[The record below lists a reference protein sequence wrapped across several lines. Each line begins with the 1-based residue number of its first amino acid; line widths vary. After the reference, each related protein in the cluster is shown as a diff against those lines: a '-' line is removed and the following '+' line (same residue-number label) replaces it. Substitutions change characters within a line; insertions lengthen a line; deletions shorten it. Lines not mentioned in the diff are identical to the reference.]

1 MASHPETPT
10 TLPVVEAY
18 TRWAKTYDADENFL
32 QRVDNELV
40 AEVLPQLLSTST
52 KTVVDLGC
60 GTGRNT
66 AKLLGIPGVDQVL
79 GLDVTEGMLDVA
91 RTRPELVEG
100 MRQVR
105 LVLGVW
111 DVMGS
116 APLPFGNEQPNA
128 DALISTLVLEHLP
141 CLDTFF
147 LRVRQL
153 LRPGAGAWV
162 LLTNMHPVLGRK
174 GGANFIDETN
184 GGTRTWTAKYVWGTE
199 DVLAAAARAGFAA
212 MQGVGDDGH
221 GVWVRTVRDEEHASR
236 LGAGSVKWIGKEVL
250 FGVALLRMG

>member
-1 MASHPETPT
+1 MASHSETPA

-18 TRWAKTYDADENFL
+18 TRWAKTYDTDENFL

-100 MRQVR
+100 MREGR

-116 APLPFGNEQPNA
+116 DPLPFGNEQPNA

-141 CLDTFF
+141 SLDTFF
-147 LRVRQL
+147 LRARQL

-162 LLTNMHPVLGRK
+162 LVTNMHPVLGRK

-199 DVLAAAARAGFAA
+199 DVLAAAARAGLAA
-212 MQGVGDDGH
+212 MQGVGDEGS

-236 LGAGSVKWIGKEVL
+236 LGAGSGKWIGKEVL
-250 FGVALLRMG
+250 FGVALVTMG